1 MQSGLL
7 LAFCTIV
14 STELF
19 LRAPV
24 LSVVN
29 RLYKRILPVIKR
41 LLSPRVS
48 DHWKQIASIAY
59 ALRMLGVSLLLPLV
73 ILLCV
78 LPILAAAWF
87 LSSSFDAAVN
97 LLASY
102 TSLGLM
108 AATSVAYLMV
118 RKFVFS

>member
-29 RLYKRILPVIKR
+29 RLYKRILPGLKR
-41 LLSPRVS
+41 LRSPRVS
-48 DHWKQIASIAY
+48 DHWKERISAAY
-59 ALRMLGVSLLLPLV
+59 SLKMLGVSLLFPLV
-73 ILLCV
+73 MGVCV
-78 LPILAAAWF
+78 LPILAGAWF
-87 LSSSFDAAVN
+87 LAGSFDAAVN

-108 AATSVAYLMV
+108 ATISVAYLMV

>member
-1 MQSGLL
+1 MQSVFL
-7 LAFCTIV
+7 LAFSTIV
-14 STELF
+14 STELL
-19 LRAPV
+19 LRTPV

-29 RLYKRILPVIKR
+29 RLYKKLLPGFKR
-41 LLSPRVS
+41 LRSPRVS
-48 DHWKQIASIAY
+48 DHWKERASTAY
-59 ALRMLGVSLLLPLV
+59 ALRMLSVSLLLPLV

-78 LPILAAAWF
+78 LPILAAAFF

-108 AATSVAYLMV
+108 AATSVAYLLV